1 MKFSLKT
8 LAVLLVMVFFITSC
22 SVYKEDEILNTD
34 DFLGYYM
41 PKPSDWN
48 WDFWIGDTI
57 IYNDLH
63 ANYQFV
69 NGSSTTF
76 YGNCISDESKEYIRY
91 RYTTCTYEK
100 KLFEYITEIVITD
113 PNVTVCGLS
122 YTSDI
127 EEWKMI
133 FSKMEYTISTN
144 ITNEDNWV
152 IAGTYGYFKIA
163 VSFDK
168 SDEPKGKI
176 TIVHTIPNVE
186 EECS

>member
-22 SVYKEDEILNTD
+22 SIYKEDEILDAD

-48 WDFWIGDTI
+48 WDFWIGDSVI
-57 IYNDLH
+57 NSNLSG
-63 ANYQFV
+63 YQFV
-69 NGSSTTF
+69 KGSSVTF
-76 YGNCISDESKEYIRY
+76 YGNCASDNTKEYIRY
-91 RYTTCTYEK
+91 RYTTCTYEEN
-100 KLFEYITEIVITD
+100 LFKYITEIVITD

>member
-1 MKFSLKT
+1 MKKLICLALLICLLLTSCNFSLKKQENPVP
-8 LAVLLVMVFFITSC
+8 LS
-22 SVYKEDEILNTD
+22 

-57 IYNDLH
+57 VCDDLR
-63 ANYQFV
+63 ATYQFV
-69 NGSSTTF
+69 KGSGVTF
-76 YGNCISDESKEYIRY
+76 YGNCASDNAKEYIRY
-91 RYTTCTYEK
+91 RYTTCTYEEN
-100 KLFEYITEIVITD
+100 LFEYITEIVITD

-144 ITNEDNWV
+144 ITNEDHWV

-163 VSFDK
+163 VSFNK

>member
-1 MKFSLKT
+1 
-8 LAVLLVMVFFITSC
+8 MVFFITSC

-69 NGSSTTF
+69 KGSSVTF
-76 YGNCISDESKEYIRY
+76 YGNCASDNAKEYIRY
-91 RYTTCTYEK
+91 RYTTCTYEEN
-100 KLFEYITEIVITD
+100 LFEYITEIVITD

-127 EEWKMI
+127 DEWKKL
-133 FSKMEYTISTN
+133 FSEMEYTISTN
-144 ITNEDNWV
+144 ITNEDLWV
-152 IAGTYGYFKIA
+152 IAGIYGYFKIA
-163 VSFDK
+163 VSFNK
-168 SDEPKGKI
+168 FDEPKGRI
-176 TIVHTIPNVE
+176 SIFHTIPNVE
-186 EECS
+186 EEVCG